1 MWSPQRYLDEGRA
14 KGVPEPT
21 LNASLKQNEEFLTFH
36 PELPSILTLNHLAKR
51 VGIPYFQL
59 RQVVTRKKGFKSYR
73 HFAIRKRSGGRR
85 IISIPSPELMKLQR
99 WINKYIL
106 KLQHVHPC
114 SFAFSPGSSIVKC
127 AARHTGAKWLVKM
140 DITNFFGSIS
150 EIQVYRVFVEL
161 GYQPLVAFELARITT
176 CITRGRMWDKMPQWR
191 SHKKNMA
198 IPEYFHPVM
207 GHLPQGAPTSP
218 MLSNL
223 VMKEHDGIIKN
234 IASQYR
240 VTYTRYSDDMSFSTR
255 GNFSRSRA
263 LKLVAKIRNHLERG
277 GFYLNK
283 RKTVIV
289 SPGARKIVL
298 GLNVDRSVPRLPR
311 EFRDNLRQHLYYI
324 KKLGPSIH
332 RDKRDFESILGMKNH
347 LYGFIQFA
355 FMVDRGLARKMLDQ
369 FDEINWPV

>member
-21 LNASLKQNEEFLTFH
+21 LNASLEQNETFLNLH
-36 PELPSILTLNHLAKR
+36 PELPSILTLNHLARR

-59 RQVVTRKKGFKSYR
+59 RQVVTRREGFKSYR

-140 DITNFFGSIS
+140 DITNFLGSIS
-150 EIQVYRVFVEL
+150 EIQVYRVFAEL

-176 CITRGRMWDKMPQWR
+176 CVTRGTMREQMPQWR
-191 SHKKNMA
+191 SHKKDMA
-198 IPEYFHPVM
+198 IQEYSYPLI

-223 VMKEHDGIIKN
+223 VMKEHDRVIN
-234 IASQYR
+234 DIASQYD
-240 VTYTRYSDDMSFSTR
+240 VIYTRYSDDMTFSTR
-255 GNFSRSRA
+255 GNFSRSKA
-263 LKLVAKIRNHLERG
+263 LKLVAKIRNHLERF

-283 RKTVIV
+283 RKTVVV

-298 GLNVDRSVPRLPR
+298 GLNVDGGAPRLPR

-324 KKLGPSIH
+324 KKFGPSVH

-347 LYGFIQFA
+347 LNGLIQFA
-355 FMVDRGLARKMLDQ
+355 FMVDQVLAKKMLNQ
-369 FDEINWPV
+369 FDEIDWPV

>member
-1 MWSPQRYLDEGRA
+1 
-14 KGVPEPT
+14 
-21 LNASLKQNEEFLTFH
+21 
-36 PELPSILTLNHLAKR
+36 
-51 VGIPYFQL
+51 
-59 RQVVTRKKGFKSYR
+59 
-73 HFAIRKRSGGRR
+73 
-85 IISIPSPELMKLQR
+85 MKLQR

-106 KLQHVHPC
+106 ILQKVHPC

-150 EIQVYRVFVEL
+150 EIQVYRVFSEL
-161 GYQPLVAFELARITT
+161 GYQPLVSFELARITT
-176 CITRGRMWDKMPQWR
+176 CITRGSIRVQMPQWR
-191 SHKKNMA
+191 SHKENMA
-198 IPEYFHPVM
+198 IREYSYPVI

-223 VMKEHDGIIKN
+223 VMKEHDGIIKD
-234 IASQYR
+234 IASNYS
-240 VTYTRYSDDMSFSTR
+240 VIYTRYSDDMTFSTR
-255 GNFSRSRA
+255 GKFSRSKA
-263 LKLVAKIRNHLERG
+263 LKLVATIRNHLERS

-298 GLNVDRSVPRLPR
+298 GLNVDGSVPRLPR

-324 KKLGPSIH
+324 KKFGPAAH

-347 LYGFIQFA
+347 LFGLVQFA
-355 FMVDRGLARKMLDQ
+355 FMVDEGMASKMLDQ
-369 FDEINWPV
+369 FEEIDWPV